1 MLANNPETKVR
12 FSVFNE
18 DFRKGITEINKDTA
32 TLRKEFKLQAEQMK
46 HTSTE
51 TGKLEQNIKRLSK
64 EKENVQKKIAL
75 TEEQLEKAK
84 GHYGENSEEVR
95 KLNNQ
100 LLDLQVSEQKIENA
114 ITDSNA
120 AIEKQGGVLSDGQKF
135 AEKFRKELM
144 EAGQS
149 VTDFGQRMQDIGK
162 DISSFGKSYTKNV
175 TAPIIAGGTL
185 AYKAFET
192 IDDSFNTIRQTTGK
206 TGEEFEQLKDSFR
219 TVYET
224 VSDSAED
231 VSSVL
236 SALNVSTEA
245 TGQELENLTRLTLD
259 YAKVNKTDASESAK
273 TLGRLMNGLE
283 VDVSAMPDVMDKLT
297 KAAQLS
303 GIEVNQLSEY
313 IIDAGPAF
321 EEMGFDLDRSIAL
334 FASFEKAGAN
344 PREVLSSLNI
354 VMTRM
359 AREGA
364 TDAEEAFRMLME
376 EIKDAPDIL
385 TATDIAAD
393 AFGAKVGGKI
403 ADDIRAGHFEVD
415 EWVEALE
422 GSQGT
427 LQKTADET
435 ETFGEKLANLRN
447 KTVLALEPMG
457 GALVDA
463 LEKALV
469 AAEPLIDKIE
479 SGAQAFADMTEQEQ
493 QTIIKT
499 VALVAAIGPAAIIAG
514 NLATA
519 FGGVVKIGGGLLSL
533 LGKVGGAGLLGRL
546 GALGVAGPVGL
557 AIAGIT
563 GLTIVVKKLNED
575 KQELHDVSTK
585 TADKFQEEADTLES
599 LVERYDELELSSRL
613 TTDQFGR
620 MIDIQDELERTQ
632 NPARVAELK
641 DEYEYLRK
649 KSGMTNDEIEE
660 MIELNGDIIEQ
671 SPSVEESFTDK
682 GNAILESTD
691 AVHAYIASL
700 REMAFEELLEE
711 RYLALENEETILKNN
726 AKHHEEI
733 AELNER
739 INHLMEQGE
748 MSSEEISER
757 MKEIDASLRSSKT
770 STEEKKELQDEL
782 IELADLESKGHLEL
796 IESLR
801 EERSELQEKISLNE
815 EELAK
820 LEEINVAIADS
831 LLAEVDLTFEK
842 GKGLDK
848 LDERIEKYQ
857 EERKEIMENATEEE
871 ISSGIY
877 DDKLDIIDEAIR
889 QHESVRDRIFEETE
903 YQSEQNKKL
912 DDQNRKIENA
922 GKLYIDNKGNM
933 RRIGI
938 EQDGTNEKI
947 GVGIS
952 KAYDLGKELRKK
964 TTKDVNVTDNG
975 TAKKVNDEAS
985 KGVTKAVSLTASW
998 LNLSST
1004 MAEARSRAR
1013 KVAPAYA
1020 EGTNHHPGGP
1030 AIVGEEGPELIRQGR
1045 SWALADLGMYNLK
1058 RGAQV
1063 FTADQTKKIM
1073 NSINR
1078 IPKYAGGVGVSD
1090 SLSQSID
1097 VTANNLARTQQRT
1110 VNETNVNIEASDVML
1125 DGMKVGHIIW
1135 KPVKENIDR
1144 NDNIMKDFR
1153 G

>member
-12 FSVFNE
+12 FSIFNE

-84 GHYGENSEEVR
+84 GYYGENSEEVR

-364 TDAEEAFRMLME
+364 TDAEEAFRMLMD

-599 LVERYDELELSSRL
+599 LVEKYDELELSSRL

-641 DEYEYLRK
+641 DEYAYLLE
-649 KSGMTNDEIEE
+649 KSGLTNDEIEE
-660 MIELNGDIIEQ
+660 MIGLNNDIIEQ
-671 SPSVEESFTDK
+671 SPNVEKSFSDK
-682 GNAILESTD
+682 GSAVIESTD
-691 AVHAYIASL
+691 AVHEYIQSL
-700 REMAFEELLEE
+700 RDMAMIELEAE
-711 RYLALENEETILKNN
+711 RAKALENEAQIRKDNKKHAEELLVIEENIQRMLELRDMPLEEVRDRIQEINDLKYDTTLSD
-726 AKHHEEI
+726 EEQI
-733 AELNER
+733 ELQRELTTLLDIEGGKITESLEHMQEQRAELNEK
-739 INHLMEQGE
+739 IN
-748 MSSEEISER
+748 
-757 MKEIDASLRSSKT
+757 
-770 STEEKKELQDEL
+770 
-782 IELADLESKGHLEL
+782 
-796 IESLR
+796 
-801 EERSELQEKISLNE
+801 LNE

-820 LEEINVAIADS
+820 LEEINVAIAEN

-848 LDERIEKYQ
+848 LDKRIEKYQ
-857 EERKEIMENATEEE
+857 KERKEIMENATEEE

-952 KAYDLGKELRKK
+952 KAFDLGKELRKK

-975 TAKKVNDEAS
+975 TAKKISDEAS
-985 KGVTKAVSLTASW
+985 RGAVKSVTLSAKWTGLGALGGAFPTYAKGTD
-998 LNLSST
+998 
-1004 MAEARSRAR
+1004 
-1013 KVAPAYA
+1013 
-1020 EGTNHHPGGP
+1020 HHQGGP

-1078 IPKYAGGVGVSD
+1078 IPKYANGVGNNLNRSFDNTLSNVNGSNTKNIE
-1090 SLSQSID
+1090 SLLAQSI
-1097 VTANNLARTQQRT
+1097 TSANKPIFI
-1110 VNETNVNIEASDVML
+1110 NVSSELDGEIVAQNQFKYIKDIEAINSTT
-1125 DGMKVGHIIW
+1125 
-1135 KPVKENIDR
+1135 NI
-1144 NDNIMKDFR
+1144 F
-1153 G
+1153 

>member
-12 FSVFNE
+12 FSIFNE
-18 DFRKGITEINKDTA
+18 DFRKGITEINKDTS

-84 GHYGENSEEVR
+84 GYYGENSEEVR
-95 KLNNQ
+95 RLNNQ

-135 AEKFRKELM
+135 AEKFRKELV
-144 EAGQS
+144 EAGKS
-149 VTDFGQRMQDIGK
+149 VTDLGQRMQDIGK
-162 DISSFGKSYTKNV
+162 DISTFGKSYTKNV

-206 TGEEFEQLKDSFR
+206 TGDEFEQLKDSFR

-259 YAKVNKTDASESAK
+259 YAKVNRTDASESAK

-354 VMTRM
+354 VMTRL

-364 TDAEEAFRMLME
+364 TDAEEAFTMLMD

-393 AFGAKVGGKI
+393 AFGARVGGKV
-403 ADDIRAGHFEVD
+403 AEDIRAGHFEVD

-575 KQELHDVSTK
+575 KQELHDVSTE

-599 LVERYDELELSSRL
+599 LVEKYDELELSSRL

-641 DEYEYLRK
+641 DEYAYLLE
-649 KSGMTNDEIEE
+649 KSGLTNDEIEE
-660 MIELNGDIIEQ
+660 MIGLNNDIIEQ
-671 SPSVEESFTDK
+671 SPNVEKSFSDK
-682 GNAILESTD
+682 GNAVIESTD
-691 AVHAYIASL
+691 AVHEYIQSL
-700 REMAFEELLEE
+700 RDMAMIELEAE
-711 RYLALENEETILKNN
+711 RAKALENEAQLRKDNKKHAEELLVIEENIQRMLELRDMPLEEVRDRIQEINDLKYDTTLSD
-726 AKHHEEI
+726 EEQI
-733 AELNER
+733 ELQRELTTLLDIEGGKITESLEHMQEQRAELNEK
-739 INHLMEQGE
+739 IN
-748 MSSEEISER
+748 
-757 MKEIDASLRSSKT
+757 
-770 STEEKKELQDEL
+770 
-782 IELADLESKGHLEL
+782 
-796 IESLR
+796 
-801 EERSELQEKISLNE
+801 LNE

-820 LEEINVAIADS
+820 LEEINVAIVEN

-857 EERKEIMENATEEE
+857 AERKEIMENATEEE

-889 QHESVRDRIFEETE
+889 QHENVRDRIFEETE

-912 DDQNRKIENA
+912 DDQDRKS
-922 GKLYIDNKGNM
+922 
-933 RRIGI
+933 
-938 EQDGTNEKI
+938 
-947 GVGIS
+947 V
-952 KAYDLGKELRKK
+952 
-964 TTKDVNVTDNG
+964 V
-975 TAKKVNDEAS
+975 
-985 KGVTKAVSLTASW
+985 
-998 LNLSST
+998 
-1004 MAEARSRAR
+1004 
-1013 KVAPAYA
+1013 
-1020 EGTNHHPGGP
+1020 
-1030 AIVGEEGPELIRQGR
+1030 
-1045 SWALADLGMYNLK
+1045 
-1058 RGAQV
+1058 
-1063 FTADQTKKIM
+1063 
-1073 NSINR
+1073 
-1078 IPKYAGGVGVSD
+1078 
-1090 SLSQSID
+1090 
-1097 VTANNLARTQQRT
+1097 
-1110 VNETNVNIEASDVML
+1110 
-1125 DGMKVGHIIW
+1125 
-1135 KPVKENIDR
+1135 
-1144 NDNIMKDFR
+1144 
-1153 G
+1153 